1 MTDPAAPGLD
11 EDSCACADGAR
22 TTLGRRR
29 LLQGA
34 AGAMAFAG
42 GGVLADAVM
51 TPTYAAGS
59 DGRVLVVLSQRGGS
73 DGLSIVV
80 PHAEKAYYAARPGIA
95 VPRSRLLAPDVRF
108 GLHPALKPVLP
119 LWKDGRMAALHA
131 VGLHAP
137 NRSHFDAL
145 LEVEDADP
153 RGRSRSGWLNRL
165 VAGLSSPAGAMEGVQ
180 MGSMLLPAS
189 LRGGADT
196 VAMDD
201 PSSLTTPFAGTAQGT
216 AVRAAL
222 KTLHGGGSGLAGGPA
237 AAGREALAVVA
248 RGATV
253 RSTYAQ
259 GVRRGVRYPASP
271 LGQALRA
278 SSALIRSG
286 VGVRAITVDSGDWDH
301 HRALTGR
308 LEGSLGDLASSVAAF
323 FADLGPDAS
332 RVTLVTLSE
341 FGRRVRQNGAGG
353 LDHGYGNAVLV
364 FGAGVRGG
372 YHARWPGLDAD
383 DRVDGDLAVTTDYR
397 HVLAEIVDRRFPE
410 VDRSR
415 VFPDAGRL
423 RPLGFMR

>member
-1 MTDPAAPGLD
+1 MTSPLPAAPSETTCACTDGVRAGLD
-11 EDSCACADGAR
+11 
-22 TTLGRRR
+22 RRR

-34 AGAMAFAG
+34 AGAAVFAG

-51 TPTYAAGS
+51 TPSYGAAS
-59 DGRVLVVLSQRGGS
+59 DSRVLVVLSQRGGS

-80 PHAEKAYYAARPGIA
+80 PHAERAYYAARPGIA
-95 VPRSRLLAPDVRF
+95 VARSRLLVPDARF
-108 GLHPALKPVLP
+108 GLHPALAPVLP
-119 LWKDGRMAALHA
+119 LWRDGRMAALHA

-165 VAGLSSPAGAMEGVQ
+165 VAALGSPAGALEGVQ
-180 MGSMLLPAS
+180 MGSSLLPAS

-196 VAMDD
+196 VALRD
-201 PSSLTTPFAGTAQGT
+201 PSSLTTPYAGSARGT
-216 AVRAAL
+216 AVKAAL
-222 KTLHGGGSGLAGGPA
+222 RTLHAGSSTAPA

-253 RSTYAQ
+253 RSTYER

-271 LGQALRA
+271 LGDALRA

-301 HRALTGR
+301 HRELSGR
-308 LEGSLGDLASSVAAF
+308 LERSLGDLASSVAAF

-341 FGRRVRQNGAGG
+341 FGRRVQQNGAGG
-353 LDHGYGNAVLV
+353 LDHGYGNAVLA

-383 DRVDGDLAVTTDYR
+383 ERVAGDLAVTTDYR